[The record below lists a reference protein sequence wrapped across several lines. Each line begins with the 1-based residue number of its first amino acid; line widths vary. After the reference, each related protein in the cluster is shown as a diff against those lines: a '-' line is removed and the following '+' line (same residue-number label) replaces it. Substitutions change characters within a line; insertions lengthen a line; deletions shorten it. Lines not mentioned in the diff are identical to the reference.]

1 MAYSMTGFA
10 RYETEICGESAVIE
24 ISSVNHRFLD
34 VSFRLPNQWTVLESS
49 LRDTVKDLLSRGKV
63 SINIR
68 HGRSLGVAPKIRLDT
83 ERARFYIEAARGLMH
98 LMSST
103 DALSLDSLIALEG
116 VIVPEE
122 EELDLEEIGFQL
134 VEALKIAVSR
144 LNEVRAKEG
153 LALGS
158 AISEHLGTLD
168 KLVDNVGKRAPEL
181 LSLHDE
187 KLRRR
192 ILEINAEVGVKE
204 ERLAMEVALMA
215 DRMDVTE
222 ELVRFRAHMVHARDI
237 MASAGPI
244 GRDMNFLV
252 QEMLRE
258 ANTLGSKLR
267 DVEASRDIIEIKTE
281 IEKIR
286 EQIQNLE

>member
-1 MAYSMTGFA
+1 MTGFT
-10 RYETEICGESAVIE
+10 RYETEVHGESAVIE

-34 VSFRLPNQWTVLESS
+34 LSFRLPNQWAILEPN
-49 LRDTVKDLLSRGKV
+49 LRDIAKNLLSRGKV
-63 SINIR
+63 SVNIR
-68 HGRSLGVAPKIRLDT
+68 YGKSLGVSPKIRLDKD
-83 ERARFYIEAARGLMH
+83 RAHLYIEAARELMH

-103 DALSLDSLIALEG
+103 NGLSLDALIALDG
-116 VIVPEE
+116 IFVPVEE
-122 EELDLEEIGFQL
+122 EPDLDHICAILG
-134 VEALKIAVSR
+134 EALKKAVAQ

-153 LALGS
+153 AALIT
-158 AISEHLGTLD
+158 AMYEHLETLVRLLE
-168 KLVDNVGKRAPEL
+168 KVEKRAPEL
-181 LSLHDE
+181 LMLYDE

-192 ILEINAEVGVKE
+192 MAEINAEVGVKE
-204 ERLAMEVALMA
+204 ERLAMEVAVMA

-222 ELVRFRAHMVHARDI
+222 ELVRFKAHTVHARDI
-237 MASAGPI
+237 MAGSGPM
-244 GRDMNFLV
+244 GRDLNFLV

-267 DVEASRDIIEIKTE
+267 DVEAGRDIIEIKTE

>member
-10 RYETEICGESAVIE
+10 RYETEIGGESAVIE

-34 VSFRLPNQWTVLESS
+34 LSFRMPNQWAVLEAS
-49 LRDTVKDLLSRGKV
+49 LRDAVKDLLSRGKV
-63 SINIR
+63 FVNIR
-68 HGRSLGVAPKIRLDT
+68 YGRSLGVAPRIRLDS
-83 ERARFYIEAARGLMH
+83 ERAHFYIEAARGLMH

-103 DALSLDSLIALEG
+103 DSLSLDTLISLEG

-122 EELDLEEIGFQL
+122 EELDLETIGSQL
-134 VEALKIAVSR
+134 VEALKTAVAR

-153 LALGS
+153 LALTA
-158 AISEHLGTLD
+158 AISEHLRVLNGLMD
-168 KLVDNVGKRAPEL
+168 KVEKRAPAL
-181 LSLHDE
+181 LALYDE

-192 ILEINAEVGVKE
+192 VLDINAEVGVKE
-204 ERLAMEVALMA
+204 ERLAMEVAMMA

-222 ELVRFRAHMVHARDI
+222 ELVRFRAHMVHAHDMLADDRP
-237 MASAGPI
+237 A